1 MVYSR
6 FFGSVLIWEQTTL
19 PTKIIWSPAGICDS
33 SVHSKLA
40 TASVSRT
47 ESMDIAGSVLQSNSA
62 NLSVSRPDFE
72 PKNKAA
78 SAISEEGN
86 AIVKHFE
93 CVMAS
98 IE

>member
-1 MVYSR
+1 M
-6 FFGSVLIWEQTTL
+6 
-19 PTKIIWSPAGICDS
+19 PTMIIWSPAGICDS

-40 TASVSRT
+40 TASASSN
-47 ESMDIAGSVLQSNSA
+47 ESIAWTGSVLQSNSA
-62 NLSVSRPDFE
+62 KLSVSRPDFE

-78 SAISEEGN
+78 SDISVDGKE
-86 AIVKHFE
+86 IVKHFE

>member
-1 MVYSR
+1 MYSR
-6 FFGSVLIWEQTTL
+6 FFGSVLIWEATIWPMKT
-19 PTKIIWSPAGICDS
+19 IWSPAGICDS

-40 TASVSRT
+40 TASANSS
-47 ESMDIAGSVLQSNSA
+47 ESIVWAGSVLQSNSA

-78 SAISEEGN
+78 SAISEDGKE
-86 AIVKHFE
+86 IVKHFE